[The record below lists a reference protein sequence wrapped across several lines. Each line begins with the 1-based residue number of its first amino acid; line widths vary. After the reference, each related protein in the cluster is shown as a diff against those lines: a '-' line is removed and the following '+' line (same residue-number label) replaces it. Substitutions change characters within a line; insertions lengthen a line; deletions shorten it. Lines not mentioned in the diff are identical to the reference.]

1 MDLNEI
7 ERVKNLPVGKI
18 NSDSLQNP
26 GNISSNLLNNA
37 KVQHINQL
45 FALDSFRK
53 LYFQVI
59 KVVQNHF
66 YLSNLSINFHV
77 AKYRQL
83 KKKETKKKLE

>member
-1 MDLNEI
+1 MPI
-7 ERVKNLPVGKI
+7 GKLI
-18 NSDSLQNP
+18 NDSK
-26 GNISSNLLNNA
+26 GTDLLNNA

-53 LYFQVI
+53 LYFQEVR
-59 KVVQNHF
+59 VTNNLF

-77 AKYRQL
+77 AKNRQL